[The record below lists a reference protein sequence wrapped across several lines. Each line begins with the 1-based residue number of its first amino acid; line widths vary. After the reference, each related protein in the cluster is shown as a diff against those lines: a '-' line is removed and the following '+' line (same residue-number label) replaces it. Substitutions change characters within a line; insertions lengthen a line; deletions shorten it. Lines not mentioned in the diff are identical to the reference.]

1 MIFRVFLLML
11 LVFASLPANAAS
23 PVKART
29 LSGVGVVSIP
39 ALNTTESVPLYR
51 EPGVG
56 QLQEL
61 SLSALPSLR
70 FSGTFVDRLYFPVM
84 AKKRGWLKVV
94 IDDSERTG
102 WLEMRRGWEFSR
114 WERFLANRPVT
125 MLKGIRKDYYQLR
138 KDAAGTADFLGS
150 VEKSGALVCREIKG
164 EWAMLES
171 GNGVSGWLRW
181 RDENGRLLLQADVN
195 SSLP

>member
-1 MIFRVFLLML
+1 MIPRFVLTILLIL
-11 LVFASLPANAAS
+11 APLQGHAAS

-39 ALNTTESVPLYR
+39 ALNTSESIPLYR

-61 SLSALPSLR
+61 SLSALPALR
-70 FSGTFVDRLYFPVM
+70 LAGVSVDRLHFPVM

-125 MLKGIRKDYYQLR
+125 MLKGVRKDYYLLR
-138 KDAAGTADFLGS
+138 KDAAGSADSLGS
-150 VEKSGALVCREIKG
+150 IEKSVSLVCREIKG
-164 EWAMLES
+164 EWAMVES
-171 GNGVSGWLRW
+171 GNNVTGWLRW
-181 RDENGRLLLQADVN
+181 RDENGRLLLAVDVN
-195 SSLP
+195 PSLP